1 MSFAEGDQSQVL
13 ELDGTRVER
22 FTYPRGVVVM
32 FLHSL
37 LRRSD
42 FQFIDEHGQEW
53 EIQGTYEELGA
64 LIALSRA

>member
-1 MSFAEGDQSQVL
+1 VL

-22 FTYPRGVVVM
+22 FTHPRGMVVM

-37 LRRSD
+37 LRRGD
-42 FQFIDEHGQEW
+42 FKFIDEHGQEW
-53 EIQGTYEELGA
+53 EIQGTHEGLGA